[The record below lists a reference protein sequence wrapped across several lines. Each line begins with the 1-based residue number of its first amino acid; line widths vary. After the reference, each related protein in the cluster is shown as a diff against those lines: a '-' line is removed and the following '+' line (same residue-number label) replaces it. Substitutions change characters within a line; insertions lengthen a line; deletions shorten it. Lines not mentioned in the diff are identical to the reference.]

1 MIVFEGFKFDPKTGR
16 LFQEGSD
23 EPLVVRHKLI
33 QLLAYLLEHQDRVI
47 SKDELLNTLWDHGQ
61 YREHSLSQSILEL
74 RKVLGDSASSPNY
87 IRTVPNQGYQWICST
102 SEVLDENVSNTF
114 LHERKSQFLI
124 AGLVALSFVVSV
136 VFVLTQ
142 PESGSDLN
150 KKTKVLV
157 LPFQNQTQTQSMDWV
172 ELGLADMM
180 ASDLMLIDGLDVI
193 TPAQMR
199 TQLLTEKGEYQT
211 DPQFILSL
219 LKDASIDV
227 AIQGE
232 VQFVNDQQALSYRII
247 SIDDEPISGVIE
259 RKDLAVA
266 MPNIVSQLYG
276 KLDPQSSQI
285 ELPNYDY
292 VPSAMHEYAR
302 GVQALNNE
310 GAILA
315 RYYFGA
321 STQIDPNHSWSLA
334 YLGVCQ
340 LYLGH
345 WIDAESYFT
354 QAMKQDTD
362 PNLQAFVNYWLASI
376 NFRRG
381 DLEQASLQL
390 QQITNQPTKMSE
402 TPLAR
407 MIDQLTAQIKLLQ
420 SDSSNDGVAV
430 VSNEA
435 FIAGLSDIAAIG
447 FVDISTVDIG
457 TFAIN
462 TSLVDDESFYDDS
475 AAKIRELK
483 EQVRRLT
490 IKGYKPTLFKALV
503 ALVQQSQLTMT
514 ERKGYL
520 EQALSV
526 IKELKQPYDHAQV
539 LILAARF
546 GILQEEETDGLRR
559 QINQYLEHA
568 MQIAVELE
576 AGLLL
581 SRVGYYQTLT
591 EINESLVDDPSGA
604 QASLKLFSESI
615 ETDPLSIEFSPL
627 VERLFERVDSEP
639 STER

>member
-16 LFQEGSD
+16 FFQEGSD

-124 AGLVALSFVVSV
+124 AGLVALLFVVSV

-219 LKDASIDV
+219 LKAASIDV

-435 FIAGLSDIAAIG
+435 FIAGMSDIAAIG
-447 FVDISTVDIG
+447 FVDISTVDIA

-462 TSLVDDESFYDDS
+462 TSLVDDESSYDDS

-576 AGLLL
+576 AGLLV
-581 SRVGYYQTLT
+581 SRVGYYQALA
-591 EINESLVDDPSGA
+591 EINERLVDDPSGA
-604 QASLKLFSESI
+604 VESLKLFSESI
-615 ETDPLSIEFSPL
+615 DADPLSIEFSPL
-627 VERLFERVDSEP
+627 VERLFEKGP
-639 STER
+639 